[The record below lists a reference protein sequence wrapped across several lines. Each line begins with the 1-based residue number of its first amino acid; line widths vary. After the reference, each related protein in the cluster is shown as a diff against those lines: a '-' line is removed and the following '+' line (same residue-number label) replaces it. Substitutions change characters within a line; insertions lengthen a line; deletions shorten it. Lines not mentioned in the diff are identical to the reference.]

1 MTDERCGER
10 NLESR
15 TEGRPAGE
23 QGPAH
28 LEVRGL
34 HVHYGSIHALH
45 GVDLAVG
52 RGEIVCVVGVNGAG
66 KSTLMWAVSG
76 VLPVTEG
83 SVLLDGVPL
92 VRSGTGRSYGPPRA
106 LPPHE
111 IVNLGISLVP
121 ERRRLFSALTVR
133 ENLIMGSIRRT
144 DRDGIAADLERCFSL
159 YPVLKER
166 LAQRAGTLSG
176 GEQQML
182 AVSRALMSRPSV
194 LLLDE
199 PSLGL
204 APLVADALFD
214 TILKIREEGVT
225 VLLVEQN
232 ALQALSVSDRG
243 YVLQTGEIV
252 TSAPSGELIENP
264 LIRKAYLGS

>member
-1 MTDERCGER
+1 MDAEKY
-10 NLESR
+10 
-15 TEGRPAGE
+15 
-23 QGPAH
+23 

-34 HVHYGSIHALH
+34 HVHYGGIHALH
-45 GVDLAVG
+45 GVDLVVG
-52 RGEIVCVVGVNGAG
+52 RGEIVCVVGLNGAG
-66 KSTLMWAVSG
+66 KSTLMWAIAG
-76 VLPVTEG
+76 VLPITEG
-83 SVLLDGVPL
+83 AVLLKGVL
-92 VRSGTGRSYGPPRA
+92 VAGASGAVRS
-106 LPPHE
+106 HE

-121 ERRRLFSALTVR
+121 ERRRLFSSLTVK

-144 DRDGIAADLERCFSL
+144 DREGVAADLERCFSL

-204 APLVADALFD
+204 APLVTDALFD

-232 ALQALSVSDRG
+232 AFRALDISDRG
-243 YVLQTGEIV
+243 YVLQTGRMV
-252 TSAPSGELIENP
+252 KSATGAELAEDPITQ
-264 LIRKAYLGS
+264 KAYLGDNV

>member
-1 MTDERCGER
+1 MTAKKEPAEKSAKPAKY
-10 NLESR
+10 LEIM
-15 TEGRPAGE
+15 
-23 QGPAH
+23 
-28 LEVRGL
+28 GL
-34 HVHYGSIHALH
+34 HVHYGNIHALR

-66 KSTLMWAVSG
+66 KSTLMWAIAG

-83 SVLLDGVPL
+83 SVLLNGVPL
-92 VRSGTGRSYGPPRA
+92 VRPAGRAVR
-106 LPPHE
+106 PHE

-121 ERRRLFSALTVR
+121 ERRRLFSPLTVK

-144 DRDGIAADLERCFSL
+144 DREGIAADLERCFSL

-182 AVSRALMSRPSV
+182 AISRALMSRPSI

-204 APLVADALFD
+204 APLVVESLFE

-232 ALQALSVSDRG
+232 AFQALDISDRG
-243 YVLQTGEIV
+243 YILQTGQIV
-252 TSAPSGELIENP
+252 ESAPSIELIENP
-264 LIRKAYLGS
+264 LVRKAYLA

>member
-1 MTDERCGER
+1 MTAER
-10 NLESR
+10 
-15 TEGRPAGE
+15 
-23 QGPAH
+23 H

-45 GVDLAVG
+45 GVDLAID

-66 KSTLMWAVSG
+66 KSTLMWAIAG

-83 SVLLDGVPL
+83 SVLLKGAPL
-92 VRSGTGRSYGPPRA
+92 IRPVGAVRS
-106 LPPHE
+106 HE

-121 ERRRLFSALTVR
+121 ERRRLFSALTVK
-133 ENLIMGSIRRT
+133 ENLIMGSIRRR
-144 DRDGIAADLERCFSL
+144 DREGIASDLERCFSL

-166 LAQRAGTLSG
+166 LGQRAGTLSG

-182 AVSRALMSRPSV
+182 AISRALMSRPSI

-204 APLVADALFD
+204 APLVVESLFD
-214 TILKIREEGVT
+214 TISQIRQEGVT

-232 ALQALSVSDRG
+232 AFQALDISDRG
-243 YVLQTGEIV
+243 YVLQTGQIV
-252 TSAPSGELIENP
+252 KSAPSAELIEDP
-264 LIRKAYLGS
+264 MIQKAYLA

>member
-1 MTDERCGER
+1 MTNGNCSGQG
-10 NLESR
+10 
-15 TEGRPAGE
+15 TEKY
-23 QGPAH
+23 

-45 GVDLAVG
+45 GVDIAVG

-76 VLPVTEG
+76 VLPVTAG
-83 SVLLDGVPL
+83 SVLLNGVPL
-92 VRSGTGRSYGPPRA
+92 IQAEAGHSHTGRSYAAR
-106 LPPHE
+106 PHE

-121 ERRRLFSALTVR
+121 ERRRLFSALTVK

-144 DRDGIAADLERCFSL
+144 DREGITEDLERCFSL

-166 LAQRAGTLSG
+166 LSQLAGTLSG
-176 GEQQML
+176 GEQQLL
-182 AVSRALMSRPSV
+182 AVSRALMSRPCV

-204 APLVADALFD
+204 APLVADALFE

-232 ALQALSVSDRG
+232 ALQALDISDRG
-243 YVLQTGEIV
+243 YVLQTGQIV
-252 TSAPSGELIENP
+252 KSAPSAELIETP
-264 LIRKAYLGS
+264 LIRKAYLGSE

>member
-1 MTDERCGER
+1 MTAER
-10 NLESR
+10 
-15 TEGRPAGE
+15 
-23 QGPAH
+23 H

-45 GVDLAVG
+45 GVDLAID

-66 KSTLMWAVSG
+66 KSTLMWAIAG

-83 SVLLDGVPL
+83 SVLLKGAPL
-92 VRSGTGRSYGPPRA
+92 VRPLGAVR
-106 LPPHE
+106 PHE

-121 ERRRLFSALTVR
+121 ERRRLFSALTVK
-133 ENLIMGSIRRT
+133 ENLIMGSIRRR
-144 DRDGIAADLERCFSL
+144 DREGIASDLERCFSL

-166 LAQRAGTLSG
+166 LGQRAGTLSG

-182 AVSRALMSRPSV
+182 AISRALMSRPSI

-204 APLVADALFD
+204 APLVVESLFD
-214 TILKIREEGVT
+214 TISQIRQEGVT

-232 ALQALSVSDRG
+232 AFQALDISDRG
-243 YVLQTGEIV
+243 YVLQTGQIV
-252 TSAPSGELIENP
+252 KSAPSAELIEDP
-264 LIRKAYLGS
+264 LIRKAYLA

>member
-1 MTDERCGER
+1 
-10 NLESR
+10 
-15 TEGRPAGE
+15 
-23 QGPAH
+23 
-28 LEVRGL
+28 
-34 HVHYGSIHALH
+34 
-45 GVDLAVG
+45 VDLAVG

-66 KSTLMWAVSG
+66 KSTLMWAVAG

-83 SVLLDGVPL
+83 SVLLNDVPL
-92 VRSGTGRSYGPPRA
+92 IQSAGASRSYSSRSYA
-106 LPPHE
+106 MRPHE
-111 IVNLGISLVP
+111 IVSLGISLVP
-121 ERRRLFSALTVR
+121 ERRRLFSALTVK

-144 DRDGIAADLERCFSL
+144 DREGISADLERCFSL

-182 AVSRALMSRPSV
+182 AISRALMSRPSV

-204 APLVADALFD
+204 APLVVESLFD

-232 ALQALSVSDRG
+232 ALQALDISDRG
-243 YVLQTGEIV
+243 YVLQTGQMV
-252 TSAPSGELIENP
+252 KSAPSAELVEDP
-264 LIRKAYLGS
+264 LIRKAYLGPA

>member
-1 MTDERCGER
+1 
-10 NLESR
+10 
-15 TEGRPAGE
+15 
-23 QGPAH
+23 
-28 LEVRGL
+28 
-34 HVHYGSIHALH
+34 
-45 GVDLAVG
+45 
-52 RGEIVCVVGVNGAG
+52 
-66 KSTLMWAVSG
+66 MWTIAG

-83 SVLLDGVPL
+83 AIFLEGVPL
-92 VRSGTGRSYGPPRA
+92 VRSVGSAR
-106 LPPHE
+106 PHE
-111 IVNLGISLVP
+111 IVGRGISLVP

-133 ENLIMGSIRRT
+133 ENLIMGSMRRT
-144 DRDGIAADLERCFSL
+144 DREGIAMDLERCFAL

-182 AVSRALMSRPSV
+182 AVARAMMSRPSM

-214 TILKIREEGVT
+214 TILRIRDEGVT

-232 ALQALSVSDRG
+232 ALQALEIGDRG
-243 YVLQTGEIV
+243 YVLQTGETV
-252 TSAPSGELIENP
+252 KSAPCSELIEDP
-264 LIRKAYLGS
+264 LIRRVYLGED

>member
-1 MTDERCGER
+1 MVDERRPRKE
-10 NLESR
+10 LEKDLGK
-15 TEGRPAGE
+15 EPE
-23 QGPAH
+23 KY

-34 HVHYGSIHALH
+34 HVHYGNIHALH
-45 GVDLAVG
+45 GVDLVVG
-52 RGEIVCVVGVNGAG
+52 KGEIVCVVGVNGAG
-66 KSTLMWAVSG
+66 KSTLMWAIAG
-76 VLPVTEG
+76 VLPITEG
-83 SVLLDGVPL
+83 AVLLNGAPF
-92 VRSGTGRSYGPPRA
+92 VRGAASAR
-106 LPPHE
+106 PHE

-144 DRDGIAADLERCFSL
+144 DREGIAADLERCFSL
-159 YPVLKER
+159 YPVLRER
-166 LAQRAGTLSG
+166 IAQRAGTLSG

-182 AVSRALMSRPSV
+182 AISRALMSRPSI

-204 APLVADALFD
+204 APLVTDALFD

-232 ALQALSVSDRG
+232 ALQALDIGDRG
-243 YVLQTGEIV
+243 YVLRTGRIV
-252 TSAPSGELIENP
+252 ESASSGELIENP
-264 LIRKAYLGS
+264 MIREAYLGGS